1 MLTRRSIPRNLDAAD
16 TIAKL
21 VLASG
26 TILLFAVGL
35 IAGPFAVAL
44 VILSVFLLL
53 LYVTRIMLRIRRAKK
68 NRDFNDGPASPN
80 SISNDH
86 AG

>member
-1 MLTRRSIPRNLDAAD
+1 MLTRHSIPRNLDAAD
-16 TIAKL
+16 AIAKL

-26 TILLFAVGL
+26 TIVLFAAGV

-53 LYVTRIMLRIRRAKK
+53 LYLAKILVGIRRAKK
-68 NRDFNDGPASPN
+68 TGDSDTGATNPN
-80 SISNDH
+80 
-86 AG
+86 